1 MRTTK
6 STVEPWFVAYALVG
20 AVAAGLAPL
29 LLPLWVSRGS
39 TAAHVGLVMAALS
52 FGQLSAPLWG
62 QLADKWRA
70 HAQLF
75 VGGLALTGLALASVS
90 LTHDPYLLV
99 AESLVLGLG
108 IAATTTV
115 ANLFIVERYPRESW
129 SVQLGSLQTAYA
141 LGQVG
146 GFVVAGL
153 LSGLGL
159 GLAIGI
165 TALLPFIAM
174 AFGRSLPR
182 VPGSGSRP
190 RFHLALHLNVEPL
203 FGSLAHAYHLVHV
216 GKAIRALRRAPAAL
230 LRFQLLWFVINTGSS
245 FIFSF
250 YPLLLARLYGV
261 PTERIAWA
269 YAAAAG
275 VGLLLYGPAGAW
287 VEKSGCALVLRAGIA
302 FRVIMLAGLAGV
314 ALLPLADR
322 GLLALALFGGI
333 VLAWSLISV
342 AGTTL
347 AADSALS
354 EGEAMGLFSANGA
367 LAGVSGALLGG
378 VLVRYFGYVSLPL
391 AALALLIVG
400 MAISRAVPEPSPPEG
415 RSEGESVHLDPTKQ
429 GDPIAGTTVVSDVA
443 MAALPNPKQGG

>member
-1 MRTTK
+1 
-6 STVEPWFVAYALVG
+6 
-20 AVAAGLAPL
+20 
-29 LLPLWVSRGS
+29 
-39 TAAHVGLVMAALS
+39 MAALS

-62 QLADKWRA
+62 QLADKRQA

-75 VGGLALTGLALASVS
+75 VGGLALTGLALAAIAATASPS
-90 LTHDPYLLV
+90 LLV
-99 AESLVLGLG
+99 LESLVLGLG
-108 IAATTTV
+108 IAASTTV
-115 ANLFIVERYPRESW
+115 ANLFIVERFPRESW
-129 SVQLGSLQTAYA
+129 SVRLGSLQTAYA

-159 GLAIGI
+159 GLALGL
-165 TALLPFIAM
+165 TALLPFVAM
-174 AFGRSLPR
+174 AFNRSLPQMGHDR
-182 VPGSGSRP
+182 VTP
-190 RFHLALHLNVEPL
+190 RSHAALRLTTHPL

-216 GKAIRALRRAPAAL
+216 GKAVQALRHAPPAL
-230 LRFQLLWFVINTGSS
+230 LRFQVVWFVINTGSS

-261 PTERIAWA
+261 PTELIAWA

-275 VGLLLYGPAGAW
+275 LGLLLYGPAGAW
-287 VEKSGCALVLRAGIA
+287 VEKFGCALVLRVAIA
-302 FRVIMLAGLAGV
+302 FRVALLLGMAVV
-314 ALLPLADR
+314 ALLPLGAR
-322 GLLALALFGGI
+322 GLWALLLFAGV

-378 VLVRYFGYVSLPL
+378 VLVRYFGYVALPL
-391 AALALLIVG
+391 AAAAFIFVG
-400 MAISRAVPEPSPPEG
+400 VILSRGLTEPP
-415 RSEGESVHLDPTKQ
+415 
-429 GDPIAGTTVVSDVA
+429 AGT
-443 MAALPNPKQGG
+443 